1 MSHEAFPSTGFP
13 RARTG
18 GPVLVVTD
26 TQRAYE
32 RIKERIITTQMPP
45 GAVIQEAVL
54 MTELGLGRTPIR
66 EALKI
71 LEAEKLVVVS
81 SRRGMFV
88 SGVSISDLAEIQEI
102 RSVLDPL
109 CVRLAVA
116 RITPLE
122 LAEMRLLVEAG
133 QAPAEK
139 RDLKALMALD
149 RRFHAFLARSSC
161 NELLEAELE
170 MLYNLSARI
179 WYLYLDRLDQD
190 DLAFNDLAEIL
201 EALEAKDVGRAE
213 RAILGHIRDFGDA
226 VRRHI

>member
-1 MSHEAFPSTGFP
+1 M
-13 RARTG
+13 
-18 GPVLVVTD
+18 VVTD

-32 RIKERIITTQMPP
+32 RIKERIITTEMPP
-45 GAVIQEAVL
+45 GAVIQEMVL
-54 MTELGLGRTPIR
+54 MAELGLGRTPIR

-116 RITPLE
+116 RVTVPE
-122 LAEMRLLVEAG
+122 LAEMRSLVAAG
-133 QAPAEK
+133 HVAAEQ
-139 RDLKALMALD
+139 RDPRAFMALD
-149 RRFHAFLARSSC
+149 RRFHALLAQSAG
-161 NELLEAELE
+161 NELLAAELE

-179 WYLYLDRLDQD
+179 WYLYLDRLDAADLAFD
-190 DLAFNDLAEIL
+190 DLAELLN
-201 EALEAKDVGRAE
+201 ALETKDTGRAE
-213 RAILGHIRDFGDA
+213 RAIFGHIREFGDA

>member
-1 MSHEAFPSTGFP
+1 
-13 RARTG
+13 
-18 GPVLVVTD
+18 LVVTD

-54 MTELGLGRTPIR
+54 MAELGLGRTPIR

-116 RITPLE
+116 RITPTE
-122 LAEMRLLVEAG
+122 LGEMRSLVEAG
-133 QAPAEK
+133 QARTEK
-139 RDLKALMALD
+139 RDMKALMMLD
-149 RRFHAFLARSSC
+149 RRFHTLLARTSC
-161 NELLEAELE
+161 NELLAAELE

-190 DLAFNDLAEIL
+190 DLTFDDLAEIV
-201 EALEAKDVGRAE
+201 EALETKDVGRAE
-213 RAILGHIRDFGDA
+213 QAILGHIRDFGDA

>member
-1 MSHEAFPSTGFP
+1 
-13 RARTG
+13 
-18 GPVLVVTD
+18 LVVTD

-32 RIKERIITTQMPP
+32 RVKERIITTQMPP

-54 MTELGLGRTPIR
+54 MAELGLGRTPIR
-66 EALKI
+66 EALKL

-116 RITPLE
+116 RVSAVE
-122 LAEMRLLVEAG
+122 LAEMRSLVEAG
-133 QAPAEK
+133 QVQEVK
-139 RDLKALMALD
+139 RDLKTLMALD
-149 RRFHAFLARSSC
+149 RRFHSLLARGSG

-170 MLYNLSARI
+170 MLFNLSARI
-179 WYLYLDRLDQD
+179 WYLYLDRLDED
-190 DLAFNDLAEIL
+190 DLGFDDLAEITM
-201 EALEAKDVGRAE
+201 ALETKDVGRAE
-213 RAILGHIRDFGDA
+213 QAILRHIRDFGEA

>member
-1 MSHEAFPSTGFP
+1 M
-13 RARTG
+13 
-18 GPVLVVTD
+18 VVTD

-102 RSVLDPL
+102 RSVLRSVVCP
-109 CVRLAVA
+109 VSRRAHH
-116 RITPLE
+116 
-122 LAEMRLLVEAG
+122 AG
-133 QAPAEK
+133 GA
-139 RDLKALMALD
+139 
-149 RRFHAFLARSSC
+149 
-161 NELLEAELE
+161 
-170 MLYNLSARI
+170 
-179 WYLYLDRLDQD
+179 
-190 DLAFNDLAEIL
+190 
-201 EALEAKDVGRAE
+201 G
-213 RAILGHIRDFGDA
+213 
-226 VRRHI
+226 

>member
-1 MSHEAFPSTGFP
+1 
-13 RARTG
+13 
-18 GPVLVVTD
+18 LVVTD

-54 MTELGLGRTPIR
+54 MAELGLGRTPIR

-88 SGVSISDLAEIQEI
+88 SSVSISDLAELQEI
-102 RSVLDPL
+102 RAVLDPL

-116 RITPLE
+116 RITPAE
-122 LAEMRLLVEAG
+122 LAEMRALVAVG
-133 QAPAEK
+133 QAQVEK
-139 RDLKALMALD
+139 RDLKALLALD
-149 RRFHAFLARSSC
+149 RHFHSLLAKSAC
-161 NELLEAELE
+161 NELLATELE

-179 WYLYLDRLDQD
+179 WYLYLERLDQNE
-190 DLAFNDLAEIL
+190 LTFNDLAEIL
-201 EALEAKDVGRAE
+201 TALETKDVGRAE
-213 RAILGHIRDFGDA
+213 QAILGHIRDFGDA

>member
-1 MSHEAFPSTGFP
+1 
-13 RARTG
+13 
-18 GPVLVVTD
+18 LVVTD

-54 MTELGLGRTPIR
+54 MAELGLGRTPIR
-66 EALKI
+66 EALKL

-102 RSVLDPL
+102 RAVLDPL

-116 RITPLE
+116 RITPVE
-122 LAEMRLLVEAG
+122 LAEMRSLVETG
-133 QAPAEK
+133 QALVEQGDA
-139 RDLKALMALD
+139 RALMALD
-149 RRFHAFLARSSC
+149 RRFHALLAESSC
-161 NELLEAELE
+161 NELLETELE
-170 MLYNLSARI
+170 MLYNLSTRI
-179 WYLYLDRLDQD
+179 WYLYLDRLEQG
-190 DLAFNDLAEIL
+190 DLAFGALAEIL
-201 EALEAKDVGRAE
+201 QALETKDVGRAE
-213 RAILGHIRDFGDA
+213 RAILEHIHDFGDA

>member
-1 MSHEAFPSTGFP
+1 MSRAISLDPFP

-32 RIKERIITTQMPP
+32 RIKERVITTQMPP

-54 MTELGLGRTPIR
+54 MAELGLGRTPIR

-109 CVRLAVA
+109 CVRLAIA
-116 RITPLE
+116 RITPAE

-133 QAPAEK
+133 QAEK
-139 RDLKALMALD
+139 RDLKSLMALD
-149 RRFHAFLARSSC
+149 RRFHTTLARSSC
-161 NELLEAELE
+161 NELLAAELD

-190 DLAFNDLAEIL
+190 DLSFDDLAEIL
-201 EALEAKDVGRAE
+201 TALEAKDVGRAE
-213 RAILGHIRDFGDA
+213 QAILGHIRDFGDA

>member
-1 MSHEAFPSTGFP
+1 M
-13 RARTG
+13 
-18 GPVLVVTD
+18 VVTD

-45 GAVIQEAVL
+45 GAVIQEAAL
-54 MTELGLGRTPIR
+54 MAELGLGRTPIR

-109 CVRLAVA
+109 CVRLAVS
-116 RITPLE
+116 RITPAE
-122 LAEMRLLVEAG
+122 LAEMRSLVEAG
-133 QAPAEK
+133 LVLAEK
-139 RDLKALMALD
+139 RDVKALMALD
-149 RRFHAFLARSSC
+149 RRFHALLARGAC

-190 DLAFNDLAEIL
+190 DFTFDNLAEIL
-201 EALEAKDVGRAE
+201 EALETKDVGRAE
-213 RAILGHIRDFGDA
+213 RAILEHIREFGDA

>member
-1 MSHEAFPSTGFP
+1 M
-13 RARTG
+13 
-18 GPVLVVTD
+18 VVTD

-32 RIKERIITTQMPP
+32 RIKKRIITTQMPP

-109 CVRLAVA
+109 CVRLAVV
-116 RITPLE
+116 RITPPE

-133 QAPAEK
+133 RAPAEK
-139 RDLKALMALD
+139 RDLTALMALD
-149 RRFHAFLARSSC
+149 RRFHSLLAKSSW
-161 NELLEAELE
+161 NELLATELD

-190 DLAFNDLAEIL
+190 DLPFDDLAEIV
-201 EALEAKDVGRAE
+201 EALETKDVGRAE